1 MRQTSTIYDDMFN
14 TTPLPLFLVHRRLLI
29 AMSDDFDDLPD
40 DDLFTNPASL
50 AAIEQAVV
58 SAEQNA
64 RTQGNVQSTGRRP
77 QQQQVNGALG
87 LGGGMGIRKPDG
99 KYHHS
104 VTLAGSSN
112 LRGRGSGASS
122 SCSAGLLSF

>member
-1 MRQTSTIYDDMFN
+1 
-14 TTPLPLFLVHRRLLI
+14 
-29 AMSDDFDDLPD
+29 MSDDFEDLPD

-64 RTQGNVQSTGRRP
+64 RTQGLENATSRTP
-77 QQQQVNGALG
+77 QQVNGAVG
-87 LGGGMGIRKPDG
+87 SGGGMGQRKPDG

-104 VTLAGSSN
+104 VTLAGAGN
-112 LRGRGSGASS
+112 LRGRSGAFL
-122 SCSAGLLSF
+122 SCSA